1 MRNSICILAVFFLL
15 FGCSG
20 IRTPPEEQKLFLKE
34 PSISNHGRKTLYDHV
49 VDIDPGRIK
58 SRTSSLFYELP
69 PKSIAVLPFVNKDSG
84 NFYLDKVAL
93 TNRNPQWKEQY
104 RWTRAQRVR
113 KLIYGNLAQREY
125 YPIKLEK
132 VDTVLKEHGI
142 KNSTDL
148 SKISPEVLGAWLNAD
163 AVIYGIVKNYES
175 YYAGII
181 CGYSIATDVQMISTK
196 TGDQLFYS
204 SASRNQV
211 GFDFGLNPTD
221 LAINMIANG
230 TYLRDV
236 VLRRAEEDI
245 SREIVLRI
253 PTRRPLPYFPQTEK
267 TKLSEN
273 QPKAKIKKKESLNHS
288 LNFQSQLLANKKNEQ
303 QPIMRH
309 SVGNIPQNDV
319 IAFNHPTFSAH
330 LFRKEKE
337 TKNEIKEKEQIRKAD
352 FALAPIEEARGD
364 HNKKELALPPNLLN
378 SVSQQSFFL
387 PEIAEKQHGKKT
399 MFDRLIE
406 MDIQKPEV
414 IVHPSYSS
422 KKCGTIAILPFS
434 DQATGGNLLINHI
447 PLFPKTKEQKQN
459 WRWTVGNR
467 IRKAIACY
475 LAQRD
480 FDILNIGQTDTI
492 LKSHGLSTMKDLLRV
507 PPKTL
512 GRWLSVDS
520 LIYGEVTT
528 YEGFYSI
535 VWAAWRVGAKLNLVS
550 THSGITLLT
559 TQATRTS
566 NRFIPAI
573 TPIDLAI
580 AGVTTMTTMMRD
592 YKLRQ
597 AEEELSREL
606 VLSFPKEDNLS
617 EAKEPGK
624 IPRRTA
630 HKISFLENS
639 SSKRK
644 DPFLALNDNKNEF

>member
-1 MRNSICILAVFFLL
+1 MRNSICILAVFFFFL
-15 FGCSG
+15 GCSG
-20 IRTPPEEQKLFLKE
+20 IRTPPEEQKLFVKE

-58 SRTSSLFYELP
+58 SKTSTLFYELP
-69 PKSIAVLPFVNKDSG
+69 PKTIAVLPFVDKDSG
-84 NFYLDKVAL
+84 NFYLDKVAV

-132 VDTVLKEHGI
+132 IDTVLKEHGI

-148 SKISPEVLGAWLNAD
+148 SKISPEVLGSWLKVD

-181 CGYSIATDVQMISTK
+181 CGYSIATDVQMLSTK

-204 SASRNQV
+204 SASRNQL

-221 LAINMIANG
+221 LALNMIANG

-245 SREIVLRI
+245 SREIVFRI

-273 QPKAKIKKKESLNHS
+273 QTKAKKKKKESLGHS
-288 LNFQSQLLANKKNEQ
+288 SNSNSQLLANKKSEQ
-303 QPIMRH
+303 PPIMRH
-309 SVGNIPQNDV
+309 SFGNIPQNDA
-319 IAFNHPTFSAH
+319 ITMDHPTFSAH

-337 TKNEIKEKEQIRKAD
+337 TKNETKEQIKKAD
-352 FALAPIEEARGD
+352 FALAPIEEARMD
-364 HNKKELALPPNLLN
+364 HHNKKELALPSNLLS
-378 SVSQQSFFL
+378 SVPQQSFFL

-422 KKCGTIAILPFS
+422 KTCGTIAILPFS
-434 DQATGGNLLINHI
+434 DQATGGNLLINRI
-447 PLFPKTKEQKQN
+447 PLFPKTKEQKEN
-459 WRWTVGNR
+459 WRWIVGNR

-480 FDILNIGQTDTI
+480 FDILNIGETDTI

-507 PPKTL
+507 PAKTL

-520 LIYGEVTT
+520 LIYGEVTN

-550 THSGITLLT
+550 THSGITLFT

-606 VLSFPKEDNLS
+606 VLSFPKEDNIS
-617 EAKEPGK
+617 EEKEPRK
-624 IPRRTA
+624 VPINKA

-644 DPFLALNDNKNEF
+644 NPFLALKDNKI

>member
-1 MRNSICILAVFFLL
+1 MRNSICLLAVFFLF

-58 SRTSSLFYELP
+58 SRTSTLFYELP
-69 PKSIAVLPFVNKDSG
+69 PKSIAVLPFVDKDSG
-84 NFYLDKVAL
+84 NFYLDKVAV

-132 VDTVLKEHGI
+132 VDAVLKEHGI

-148 SKISPEVLGAWLNAD
+148 SKISPEVLGSWLNVD

-181 CGYSIATDVQMISTK
+181 CGYSIAADVQMISTK

-245 SREIVLRI
+245 SREIVFRI

-273 QPKAKIKKKESLNHS
+273 QHKAKKKKEESLSHS
-288 LNFQSQLLANKKNEQ
+288 LNFQNPLLANKKNEQ
-303 QPIMRH
+303 SPTRSH
-309 SVGNIPQNDV
+309 SVGNILQND
-319 IAFNHPTFSAH
+319 ALTFNNHPTFSAH

-337 TKNEIKEKEQIRKAD
+337 TKNEIKEQIRKAD
-352 FALAPIEEARGD
+352 FALAPIEEARTD
-364 HNKKELALPPNLLN
+364 HNKKELALPSNLLN
-378 SVSQQSFFL
+378 SVPQQSFFL
-387 PEIAEKQHGKKT
+387 SEIAEKQHGKKT

-422 KKCGTIAILPFS
+422 KRCGTIAILPFS

-447 PLFPKTKEQKQN
+447 PLFPKTKEQKEN

-480 FDILNIGQTDTI
+480 FDILNIGETDTI
-492 LKSHGLSTMKDLLRV
+492 LKSHGLSTMKDLLSV
-507 PPKTL
+507 PSNTL

-606 VLSFPKEDNLS
+606 VLSFPKEDNHS
-617 EAKEPGK
+617 EAKEPRK
-624 IPRRTA
+624 IPIRTA

-644 DPFLALNDNKNEF
+644 KSIFGFKS